1 MSAPPARDRKLGTRL
16 PDDFAVTTDMADWA
30 RESTPHV
37 DGKRETERFVDYWHA
52 KPGKDGRKLDWV
64 AHLAQL
70 DAHRRGPPGPA
81 CTRLTRPESG
91 SHRRDIR
98 RRGTAHR
105 SPEGGHMTPEE
116 TLVLTRYVKACCP
129 QQAIDKYTP
138 EAWHDLL
145 GDLSLEDC
153 RAAVVTVAK
162 RQPFVAP
169 AEIRA
174 EVRAIRDQ
182 RLDAGE
188 KFLDPPSGLDGPAYQ
203 QWLINARR
211 RIADGT
217 DRPRAL
223 EVS

>member
-1 MSAPPARDRKLGTRL
+1 MRTAEDRAGPARTRIRLGRQQEATDAIF
-16 PDDFAVTTDMADWA
+16 DDAPWRIAA
-30 RESTPHV
+30 REEVS
-37 DGKRETERFVDYWHA
+37 
-52 KPGKDGRKLDWV
+52 
-64 AHLAQL
+64 
-70 DAHRRGPPGPA
+70 
-81 CTRLTRPESG
+81 
-91 SHRRDIR
+91 
-98 RRGTAHR
+98 
-105 SPEGGHMTPEE
+105 MTPEE

-138 EAWHDLL
+138 DAWHDLL

-174 EVRAIRDQ
+174 EVRRIRDE